1 MRSGTIFCGLSYSK
15 FLHAPD
21 RLNANLLSAPKGRRF
36 YLLPSPSQV
45 FIDLA
50 TCIVWVCLNGSAKY
64 CGDQMPSIP
73 GIRLGIWYQMLSVAS
88 FLCTIQKLQRI
99 IDCHMFCVSRLDTGQ
114 ISLDA
119 PASLEELFVI
129 DWRLQISDIQ
139 IRYYKMYQTLIK
151 CLRHLLNLSCST
163 SSSWFSDLL
172 IKDE

>member
-21 RLNANLLSAPKGRRF
+21 RLNANLLSSPKGRRF

-129 DWRLQISDIQ
+129 DWLCVNWSGWYFWDARAAWGCFWRLTPWGIRSDWSQLTILAQ
-139 IRYYKMYQTLIK
+139 P
-151 CLRHLLNLSCST
+151 
-163 SSSWFSDLL
+163 
-172 IKDE
+172 